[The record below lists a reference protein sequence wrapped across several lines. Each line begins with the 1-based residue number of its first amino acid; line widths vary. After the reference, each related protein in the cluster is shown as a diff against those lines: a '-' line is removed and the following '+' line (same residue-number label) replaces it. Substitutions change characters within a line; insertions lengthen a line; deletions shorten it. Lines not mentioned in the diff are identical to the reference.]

1 MDIVSL
7 SCVTG
12 FAGDALLQVGVQKG
26 MGGPTG
32 WGLKEYFKQHGAIEA
47 LFIPGGMLTIF
58 FVIYIYVLKLPL
70 TYTNLAIY
78 GVVLDLLFRETMLF
92 PSLDK
97 YYKYFNY
104 FWSAVWGAIPMMI
117 PLFLLKMTSPE
128 VV

>member
-12 FAGDALLQVGVQKG
+12 FAGDALLQAGVKLN
-26 MGGPTG
+26 MGGPSG
-32 WGLKEYFKQHGAIEA
+32 WGLKDYFKQHGAVEA

-58 FVIYIYVLKLPL
+58 FVIYIYVLQLPL

-78 GVVLDLLFRETMLF
+78 GVVLDFIFRKTMLF
-92 PSLDK
+92 PSLDQ
-97 YYKYFNY
+97 YYEYFNY

-117 PLFLLKMTSPE
+117 PLLLLKMTNPE
-128 VV
+128 VA